1 MNEFQFS
8 IDTKQTIWERTNFYI
23 KADSLEEA
31 KQKLSKIVETE
42 GIEGV
47 HDMIWDENLHSE
59 SEFMYDTSEF
69 LTPQENGGMATQ
81 ELMCM
86 EDNKVLATNVQET
99 K

>member
-31 KQKLSKIVETE
+31 KQKLSNIVETD

-47 HDMIWDENLHSE
+47 QDMIWDENLYSE
-59 SEFMYDTSEF
+59 SEFMYDTAEF

>member
-1 MNEFQFS
+1 MNEFNFA

-47 HDMIWDENLHSE
+47 HDMIWDENLYSE

-69 LTPQENGGMATQ
+69 LTPQENGGMPTQ

-86 EDNKVLATNVQET
+86 EDNKILATNVQET

>member
-31 KQKLSKIVETE
+31 KQKLLNIVETD
-42 GIEGV
+42 GIGGV
-47 HDMIWDENLHSE
+47 QDMIWDENLYSE
-59 SEFMYDTSEF
+59 SEFMYDTAEF
-69 LTPQENGGMATQ
+69 LTPQENGGMSTE
-81 ELMCM
+81 ELMCL
-86 EDNKVLATNVQET
+86 EDNKILATNVQET

>member
-1 MNEFQFS
+1 
-8 IDTKQTIWERTNFYI
+8 
-23 KADSLEEA
+23 
-31 KQKLSKIVETE
+31 
-42 GIEGV
+42 
-47 HDMIWDENLHSE
+47 MIWDENMYSE

>member
-1 MNEFQFS
+1 MDNFEFS
-8 IDTKQTIWERTNFYI
+8 IDTKQTIWERTTFSI

-42 GIEGV
+42 GIDGV
-47 HDMIWDENLHSE
+47 REMVWDEGLDSYSE
-59 SEFMYDTSEF
+59 HLLDTVEF
-69 LTPQENGGMATQ
+69 LTPQENRGMATE

>member
-1 MNEFQFS
+1 MNEFNFA

-47 HDMIWDENLHSE
+47 HDMIWDENLYSE

>member
-47 HDMIWDENLHSE
+47 HDMIWDENLYSE

>member
-31 KQKLSKIVETE
+31 KEKLSKIVETE

-47 HDMIWDENLHSE
+47 HDMIWDENLYSE

>member
-8 IDTKQTIWERTNFYI
+8 IDTNQTIWERTNFYI

-31 KQKLSKIVETE
+31 KEKLSKIVETE

-47 HDMIWDENLHSE
+47 HDMIWDENLYSE